1 MVGFFIERP
10 IFASAIAVI
19 LVLAGSI
26 CYFLL
31 PVSQFPDI
39 TPPQVVVSAVYPG
52 ASAQVVADTV
62 TTPLEQQINGV
73 AGMTYMSSSSSND
86 GSSTI
91 TITFDV
97 GYPLSIAAVDV
108 QNRVA
113 QAASSLPPIVNQAG
127 VTIKKQNPNFVLIV
141 NLTSP
146 DKSVDPVALSN
157 YAYLQIVDP
166 LKRLEGVG
174 DVQIFGE
181 RRYSM
186 RIWLDPDKLA
196 NLGITAVDVQNAIA
210 EQNVQ
215 VAAGKI
221 GQSPAPAGTPFEMQV
236 NATGRLSN
244 VTEFGDIV
252 VRADANAGSVVR
264 LRDVARIELGALQ
277 YTSSAF
283 FGEDPTVVLAIY
295 QMPGSNALALQQRV
309 KDKMQ
314 ELSKRFPKGIDYA
327 MHYDTTRF
335 VSASMHDVVVTLI
348 QALLLVVAVVYI
360 FLQSWRTTIIPTIAI
375 PVSLIATLVVMQL
388 LGFSLNMLSL
398 LGMVLAIGLVVDDA
412 IVVVE
417 NVERQLEAG
426 LKPLEAAR
434 AAMKEVT
441 GPIIATTAV
450 LMAVFVPVAFIPG
463 VAGRL
468 YNQFAL
474 TVAIS
479 VGISAFNSLT
489 LSPALSAAFL
499 RHRGEVR
506 FAPFRWFNSGFSWLS
521 HAYAESVRVLI
532 RWRVAMLALFVLAV
546 GATYLVSLRIPSTF
560 LPVEDQGYFF
570 VVVQLPDGASL
581 ERTDAVAKQVRD
593 ILKSTPG
600 VDIVGSISGLN
611 FLTQAAQSNSAV
623 EFAILKPWDQRPPE
637 QGASSIVASVR
648 PKLLGL
654 PGAIALSF
662 DPPSIPGLGTTGGF
676 EFQVED
682 LTGRGSVAL
691 NDVAQAL
698 IAEARKQPELN
709 PQQLFTSFS
718 TSTPQFNYD
727 LDRNKAKLLGLKL
740 PDVFNTLQIYLGS
753 LYVNDFNLFGRTF
766 RVTLQADK
774 DARAAPSDLS
784 RLYVRNATGGM
795 VPLSTLGTLRAIA
808 GPETVPHYNN
818 YASALINGGAAPGYS
833 SGQAVA
839 AMERAAA
846 AVLPRDFAYEWT
858 GITFQELK
866 AGSIATIV
874 FALAIVFVFLI
885 LAAQYESWSMP
896 FMVLLAVPL
905 ALFGAMLA
913 LWLRGRQIDVYS
925 QIGFVML
932 IGLAAKNAILI
943 VEFAKRRREDGLGI
957 VEAAM
962 MAARLRLRPIL
973 MTAFAFIL
981 GVVPLMFATGAGAA
995 SRQSIGTTVFGGML
1009 AATILTL
1016 AFVPVFYALIEQLRE
1031 SRLGPNPQP
1040 HESPSKATP
1049 NRRNEIGVPYHANL
1063 ENSSGY
1069 YRPGGNRH
1077 RSRCCSARRRVV
1089 WRYRWSDSQS
1099 SSVCDAGARCQHR
1112 EKNDSDLARLF
1123 GPHGINPPCCPS
1135 GKSIR
1140 LHPAAARRGRDRRQR
1155 RRFALH
1161 DRSTR
1166 FSGGAGSG
1174 KGAGA
1179 EKYRGA

>member
-1 MVGFFIERP
+1 MVNFFIHRP

-19 LVLAGSI
+19 MVLAGTI

-31 PVSQFPDI
+31 PVSQLPDV
-39 TPPQVVVSAVYPG
+39 TPPQVVVSAIYPG

-73 AGMTYMSSSSSND
+73 EGMTYMSSSSSND
-86 GSSTI
+86 GSSNI

-113 QAASSLPPIVNQAG
+113 EAASALPPIVNQAG
-127 VTIKKQNPNFVLIV
+127 ISIRKQNPNFVLIV

-146 DKSVDPVALSN
+146 DHSVDPVTLSN

-166 LKRLEGVG
+166 LKRIAGVG

-186 RIWLDPDKLA
+186 RLWLDPDKLSQ
-196 NLGITAVDVQNAIA
+196 LGITAVDVQNAVA
-210 EQNVQ
+210 EQNIQ

-221 GQSPAPAGTPFEMQV
+221 GQSPAPPGTPFEMQV

-244 VTEFGDIV
+244 PEEFGNIV
-252 VRADANAGSVVR
+252 VRSNPATGAIVR

-277 YTSSAF
+277 YSSSAF
-283 FGEDPTVVLAIY
+283 FGNDPSVVLAVF
-295 QMPGSNALALQQRV
+295 QMPGSNALDLQERV
-309 KDKMQ
+309 LTKMD
-314 ELSKRFPKGIDYA
+314 ELSKRFPKGIAYG

-335 VSASMHDVVVTLI
+335 VSAAMHDVVFTLLE
-348 QALLLVVAVVYI
+348 ALGLVVLVVYI

-375 PVSLIATLVVMQL
+375 PVSLIATLVIMHT

-417 NVERQLEAG
+417 NVERQLENG
-426 LKPLEAAR
+426 LKPMPAALK
-434 AAMKEVT
+434 AMSEVT
-441 GPIIATTAV
+441 GPIIATTGV
-450 LMAVFVPVAFIPG
+450 LMAVFIPVAFIPG
-463 VAGRL
+463 VSGRL

-479 VGISAFNSLT
+479 VGLSAFNSLT
-489 LSPALSAAFL
+489 LSPALAAVFL
-499 RHRGEVR
+499 RHREPAK
-506 FAPFRWFNSGFSWLS
+506 FILFRWFNAGFDRLS
-521 HAYAESVRVLI
+521 HGYAHLVRFLIGI
-532 RWRVAMLALFVLAV
+532 RWAMLFFFAV
-546 GATYLVSLRIPSTF
+546 ILGATYLISQRVPSTF

-593 ILKSTPG
+593 ILESTPG

-611 FLTQAAQSNSAV
+611 FLTSAAQSNSAV
-623 EFAILKPWDQRPPE
+623 EFAILKPWNERPPE
-637 QGASSIVASVR
+637 QSASRLVQEVR
-648 PKLLGL
+648 GKLLMI
-654 PGAIALSF
+654 PEAFALSF

-691 NDVAQAL
+691 NEATQAL
-698 IAEARKQPELN
+698 IAEARKQPELDA
-709 PQQLFTSFS
+709 QQLFTSFS

-727 LDRNKAKLLGLKL
+727 LDRSKAKLLGLNL

-774 DARAAPSDLS
+774 NARSDPSSLS
-784 RLYVRNATGGM
+784 RLYVRNSTGGM
-795 VPLSTLGTLRAIA
+795 VPLSTLGTLKPIV

-818 YASALINGGAAPGYS
+818 YASALINGGPAPGYS
-833 SGQAVA
+833 TGQAIA

-846 AVLPRDFAYEWT
+846 TALSRDFSYEWT

-866 AGSIATIV
+866 AGSIALVV
-874 FALAIVFVFLI
+874 FALASVFVFLI

-905 ALFGAMLA
+905 ALFGALLA
-913 LWLRGRQIDVYS
+913 IWVRGLQIDVYS

-943 VEFAKRRREDGLGI
+943 VEFAKRRRLEGLPI
-957 VEAAM
+957 IDAAM
-962 MAARLRLRPIL
+962 EAARLRLRPIL

-981 GVVPLMFATGAGAA
+981 GVVPLMLASGAGAA

-1009 AATILTL
+1009 AATLLTL
-1016 AFVPVFYALIEQLRE
+1016 LFVPVFYGMIEEWRE
-1031 SRLGPNPQP
+1031 GREANMSG
-1040 HESPSKATP
+1040 E
-1049 NRRNEIGVPYHANL
+1049 HAPT
-1063 ENSSGY
+1063 G
-1069 YRPGGNRH
+1069 
-1077 RSRCCSARRRVV
+1077 
-1089 WRYRWSDSQS
+1089 D
-1099 SSVCDAGARCQHR
+1099 DA
-1112 EKNDSDLARLF
+1112 S
-1123 GPHGINPPCCPS
+1123 
-1135 GKSIR
+1135 
-1140 LHPAAARRGRDRRQR
+1140 HPAAA
-1155 RRFALH
+1155 
-1161 DRSTR
+1161 
-1166 FSGGAGSG
+1166 
-1174 KGAGA
+1174 
-1179 EKYRGA
+1179 E

>member
-1 MVGFFIERP
+1 
-10 IFASAIAVI
+10 
-19 LVLAGSI
+19 
-26 CYFLL
+26 
-31 PVSQFPDI
+31 
-39 TPPQVVVSAVYPG
+39 
-52 ASAQVVADTV
+52 
-62 TTPLEQQINGV
+62 
-73 AGMTYMSSSSSND
+73 
-86 GSSTI
+86 
-91 TITFDV
+91 
-97 GYPLSIAAVDV
+97 
-108 QNRVA
+108 
-113 QAASSLPPIVNQAG
+113 
-127 VTIKKQNPNFVLIV
+127 
-141 NLTSP
+141 
-146 DKSVDPVALSN
+146 
-157 YAYLQIVDP
+157 
-166 LKRLEGVG
+166 
-174 DVQIFGE
+174 
-181 RRYSM
+181 
-186 RIWLDPDKLA
+186 
-196 NLGITAVDVQNAIA
+196 
-210 EQNVQ
+210 
-215 VAAGKI
+215 
-221 GQSPAPAGTPFEMQV
+221 
-236 NATGRLSN
+236 
-244 VTEFGDIV
+244 
-252 VRADANAGSVVR
+252 
-264 LRDVARIELGALQ
+264 
-277 YTSSAF
+277 
-283 FGEDPTVVLAIY
+283 
-295 QMPGSNALALQQRV
+295 
-309 KDKMQ
+309 
-314 ELSKRFPKGIDYA
+314 
-327 MHYDTTRF
+327 

-532 RWRVAMLALFVLAV
+532 RWRVAMLTLFVLAM

-623 EFAILKPWDQRPPE
+623 EFAILKPWDQRTPE
-637 QGASSIVASVR
+637 QGASNIVASVR

-691 NDVAQAL
+691 NDVTQAL

-709 PQQLFTSFS
+709 PQQLFTSFR

-774 DARAAPSDLS
+774 DARATPSDLS

-818 YASALINGGAAPGYS
+818 YASVLINGGAAPGYS

-846 AVLPRDFAYEWT
+846 AVLPRDFAFEWT

-943 VEFAKRRREDGLGI
+943 VEFAKRRREDGLDI

-1031 SRLGPNPQP
+1031 SRLGP
-1040 HESPSKATP
+1040 
-1049 NRRNEIGVPYHANL
+1049 
-1063 ENSSGY
+1063 
-1069 YRPGGNRH
+1069 
-1077 RSRCCSARRRVV
+1077 
-1089 WRYRWSDSQS
+1089 
-1099 SSVCDAGARCQHR
+1099 
-1112 EKNDSDLARLF
+1112 
-1123 GPHGINPPCCPS
+1123 
-1135 GKSIR
+1135 
-1140 LHPAAARRGRDRRQR
+1140 PAAAREPIEG
-1155 RRFALH
+1155 H
-1161 DRSTR
+1161 
-1166 FSGGAGSG
+1166 
-1174 KGAGA
+1174 A
-1179 EKYRGA
+1179 EPAE

>member
-1 MVGFFIERP
+1 MTMVGFFIERP

-375 PVSLIATLVVMQL
+375 PVSLIATLVVMHL

-637 QGASSIVASVR
+637 QGASNIVASVR

-774 DARAAPSDLS
+774 DARATPSDLS

-846 AVLPRDFAYEWT
+846 AVLPRDFAFEWT

-1031 SRLGPNPQP
+1031 SRLG
-1040 HESPSKATP
+1040 E
-1049 NRRNEIGVPYHANL
+1049 
-1063 ENSSGY
+1063 
-1069 YRPGGNRH
+1069 
-1077 RSRCCSARRRVV
+1077 
-1089 WRYRWSDSQS
+1089 
-1099 SSVCDAGARCQHR
+1099 
-1112 EKNDSDLARLF
+1112 
-1123 GPHGINPPCCPS
+1123 
-1135 GKSIR
+1135 
-1140 LHPAAARRGRDRRQR
+1140 PAAAREHVEG
-1155 RRFALH
+1155 H
-1161 DRSTR
+1161 
-1166 FSGGAGSG
+1166 
-1174 KGAGA
+1174 A
-1179 EKYRGA
+1179 EPAE